1 MALILIQEKNKGIK
15 TLITKPDAQS
25 VGLNVVEEE
34 KDSRKLSSDLY
45 SLPVHVNTH
54 TRIHKINKIDK

>member
-25 VGLNVVEEE
+25 VGLNVVEE